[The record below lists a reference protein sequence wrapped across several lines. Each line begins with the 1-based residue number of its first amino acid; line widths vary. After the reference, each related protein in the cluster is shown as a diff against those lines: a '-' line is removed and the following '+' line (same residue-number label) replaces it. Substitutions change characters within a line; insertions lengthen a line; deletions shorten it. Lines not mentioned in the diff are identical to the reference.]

1 MKQKIQKVVEKLV
14 NQLIIELKKEHN
26 IKKIQTELSDPI
38 VQYTFSRF
46 YPYILGTSIIF
57 FLIFILA
64 ILIFILTLKIY
75 KN

>member
-26 IKKIQTELSDPI
+26 IAKIQTELLDPI
-38 VQYTFSRF
+38 VQYTFSRL

>member
-1 MKQKIQKVVEKLV
+1 MVSQLV
-14 NQLIIELKKEHN
+14 NQLILEANKKKNIERF
-26 IKKIQTELSDPI
+26 QVELLEPI
-38 VQYTFSRF
+38 VQYTFSRL